1 MQPEQLLEN
10 LTKQL
15 PHLKPSTINF
25 VLSYLN
31 YYMSKCRE
39 SNTKC
44 TTKNIVKD
52 LPQSLVGMYGKLADI
67 VCLQHH
73 VNNYK
78 LFADVV
84 DELVSLDILS
94 YSPED
99 SLKDFDIPN
108 DFLFDVRTRLSDY
121 IEYVDKRL
129 NG

>member
-1 MQPEQLLEN
+1 
-10 LTKQL
+10 
-15 PHLKPSTINF
+15 
-25 VLSYLN
+25 
-31 YYMSKCRE
+31 MSKCRE